1 MVIRR
6 LSPQEAGEILAEH
19 IMAGRLIVGVGSE
32 LRCDDGFGPYLARIV
47 RAVAEVFGLDANVV
61 DAGNAPELY
70 TDVMRKHGDV
80 LIVDAV
86 EVPGRYPPG
95 TVVLAE
101 VSVDERQPLII
112 STHSMNLPV
121 IMRICSLDRV
131 AVLGVVPKC
140 LSYEIGLSKEVAE
153 NLREIVSSFIEYL
166 RKRMYK

>member
-6 LSPQEAGEILAEH
+6 LSPQEAGEILAKH
-19 IMAGRLIVGVGSE
+19 IMAGHLIVGVGSE
-32 LRCDDGFGPYLARIV
+32 LRCDDGFGPYLVRIV
-47 RAVAEVFGLDANVV
+47 RAIAEVFGLVANVV

-80 LIVDAV
+80 LVVDAI
-86 EVPGRYPPG
+86 EVQGHYPPG

-101 VSVDERQPLII
+101 VSVDEEQPLII
-112 STHSMNLPV
+112 STHSMNLPI

-131 AVLGVVPKC
+131 AVIGIVPKC

-153 NLREIVSSFIEYL
+153 NLRVIVRSFVEYL